1 MKTRNIYFLTF
12 FHKKRNIKVTFEDI
26 NKINVHNAGT
36 IQDKL
41 SGIVS
46 KPYTNLVLDVKNI
59 AFIDTAGFN
68 MLNDIAKIGYE
79 HDSSVEFKNVGPEV
93 SELIEL
99 VKKYYQF
106 TIKYI

>member
-12 FHKKRNIKVTFEDI
+12 FHKKRNVKITFSDI
-26 NKINVHNAGT
+26 DKINVKNAGT

-41 SGIVS
+41 TGIVS
-46 KPYTNLVLDVKNI
+46 KPNTNLVLDIKNI

-68 MLNDIAKIGYE
+68 MLNDIAKIGDV
-79 HDSSVEFKNVGPEV
+79 HDSSVEFKNVSGEV

-99 VKKYYQF
+99 VKKHYHF
-106 TIKYI
+106 SLKNI

>member
-1 MKTRNIYFLTF
+1 MKARNIYFLTF
-12 FHKKRNIKVTFEDI
+12 FHKKRNVKVSFSDI
-26 NKINVHNAGT
+26 NKINVKNADT

-46 KPYTNLVLDVKNI
+46 KPYTNLVLDIKNI

-68 MLNDIAKIGYE
+68 MLNNIAKIGNE
-79 HDSSVEFKNVGPEV
+79 HDSSVEFKNVSQEV

-99 VKKYYQF
+99 VKKHYLF
-106 TIKYI
+106 TIKTL

>member
-12 FHKKRNIKVTFEDI
+12 FHKKRNVKVIFSDI
-26 NKINVHNAGT
+26 NKINVNNAST

-46 KPYTNLVLDVKNI
+46 KPYTNLVLDIKNI
-59 AFIDTAGFN
+59 GFIDTAGFN
-68 MLNDIAKIGYE
+68 MLNDVAKIGND
-79 HDSSVEFKNVGPEV
+79 HDSSVEFKNVSREV

-99 VKKYYQF
+99 VKKHYQF
-106 TIKYI
+106 TIKNI

>member
-12 FHKKRNIKVTFEDI
+12 FQKKRSIKVTFDDI

-68 MLNDIAKIGYE
+68 MLNDVAKIGYK
-79 HDSSVEFKNVGPEV
+79 HDSSVEFKNVGAEV

-99 VKKYYQF
+99 VKKHYQF